1 MYVFQLATITND
13 LYICGDLNHICC
25 LITEGFDPW
34 DISKHTEAPYK
45 GTLLGMLII
54 LISKLT

>member
-25 LITEGFDPW
+25 LITEGFDPR

-45 GTLLGMLII
+45 GYWAC
-54 LISKLT
+54 